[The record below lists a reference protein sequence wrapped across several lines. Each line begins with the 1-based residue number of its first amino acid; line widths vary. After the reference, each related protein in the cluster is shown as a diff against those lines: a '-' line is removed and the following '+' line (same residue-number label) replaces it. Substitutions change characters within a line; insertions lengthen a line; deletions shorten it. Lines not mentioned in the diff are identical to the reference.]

1 MSVLFCKIKAYYYI
15 YYLNLTILTFP
26 IASNPLSKKNIIPRN
41 KKAIPKPASPTPIS
55 ERRKIIDV

>member
-1 MSVLFCKIKAYYYI
+1 LD
-15 YYLNLTILTFP
+15 LQL
-26 IASNPLSKKNIIPRN
+26 PRN